1 MVGWENCSDLWLF
14 TEQYLDNDR
23 YTQVLFFTPV
33 FYTTVWTFG
42 DVDTYSLSNIHVYC
56 IQPPASHTSSSN
68 VHMCESLQSNDA
80 GCRGRFFHER
90 WTVEAINAVRQ
101 YSAINGNLT
110 TKASESSI
118 DLLDSTSPLS
128 EGFCVPFQ
136 QIFFRNWV
144 GFLGC
149 TFKMSDIS
157 PSVISFQNIDTKNS
171 WGIEIIEKTII
182 YYRILDVQGFRRC
195 CRSILYLDSIHVN
208 PGLIN
213 PLPPPLHQKVQKIFN
228 IFWSDQSPQ
237 NKETSRP
244 EDNWT
249 TIPTIPYYSTKKL
262 LWLANF
268 KMGGSNWGGFVAYP

>member
-14 TEQYLDNDR
+14 TEQYLDNAEF
-23 YTQVLFFTPV
+23 TQVLFFIPV
-33 FYTTVWTFG
+33 FYPAVWTFG

-68 VHMCESLQSNDA
+68 VHMCESLQTRDA
-80 GCRGRFFHER
+80 GCHGRFFSREMNSGSNQCG
-90 WTVEAINAVRQ
+90 TAIFCNKRKL
-101 YSAINGNLT
+101 NN
-110 TKASESSI
+110 ESFWKFYR
-118 DLLDSTSPLS
+118 STSPLS
-128 EGFCVPFQ
+128 ERFCVPFQ

-157 PSVISFQNIDTKNS
+157 PSVISFQKIDTKNY

-228 IFWSDQSPQ
+228 RFWSDQSPQ